1 MMFIVSSFAVIY
13 PLFPTAVRSKI
24 MRDGTFSFI
33 KAKPE
38 LFVLPTPTAHESFIA
53 HYLINNGKKTHKQ
66 ILGCGVSV
74 AHAYGK
80 YQWNVNVQEI
90 VNGCD
95 ILVAT
100 TGRLMSLIRDR
111 IVHAHTIK
119 MFVLDDADQLLEP
132 EFVKDLRDLEH
143 SPGFPKV
150 PFYIFFN

>member
-1 MMFIVSSFAVIY
+1 M
-13 PLFPTAVRSKI
+13 
-24 MRDGTFSFI
+24 
-33 KAKPE
+33 
-38 LFVLPTPTAHESFIA
+38 
-53 HYLINNGKKTHKQ
+53 
-66 ILGCGVSV
+66 SV

-150 PFYIFFN
+150 PFYLFFLLIAWRFTIGNKIGKFKKKIFFEKNFS